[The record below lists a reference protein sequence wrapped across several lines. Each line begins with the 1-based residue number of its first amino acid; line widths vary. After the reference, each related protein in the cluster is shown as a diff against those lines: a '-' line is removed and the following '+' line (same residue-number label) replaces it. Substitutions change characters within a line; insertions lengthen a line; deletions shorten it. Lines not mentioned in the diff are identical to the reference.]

1 MNTKRWLFASLGTF
15 AVIFILEMIIHGILL
30 EGIYKQ
36 TASVWRPEA
45 DIQRLMWLM
54 WLGYLIFAPFFALIY
69 IKGYEEGKSGVGQG
83 IRYGVYMGFVLSAMQ
98 SLGWYTVLPIPAVL
112 AFYWFVAGMVE
123 SVAAGITVGVIYRR

>member
-1 MNTKRWLFASLGTF
+1 MNTKRWLLASLGTF
-15 AVIFILEMIIHGILL
+15 AVIFILEMVIHGVLL

-36 TASVWRPEA
+36 TASVWRPQA
-45 DIQRLMWLM
+45 DIGRLMWLM

-69 IKGYEEGKSGVGQG
+69 IKGYEEGKGGVGQG
-83 IRYGVYMGFVLSAMQ
+83 IRYGVYMGFVLSASQ
-98 SLGWYTVLPIPAVL
+98 SLGWYAVLPIPAIL

>member
-1 MNTKRWLFASLGTF
+1 MPMNTKRWLFASLGTF
-15 AVIFILEMIIHGILL
+15 AVIFILEMIIHGVLL

-69 IKGYEEGKSGVGQG
+69 IKGYEEGKVCVGQG
-83 IRYGVYMGFVLSAMQ
+83 IRYGIYMGFVLSASQ
-98 SLGWYTVLPIPAVL
+98 SLGRYVGVPIPAFL
-112 AFYWFVAGMVE
+112 AFYWFEVVMGE
-123 SVAAGITVGVIYRR
+123 S